1 MFNLDDISI
10 LKGGGANIKVDVDDR
25 STSSESVTIKRG
37 EPVKRD
43 NASFVIPVAT
53 GDPEIATDIL
63 VGIAQSESTET
74 SSAEGTVE
82 VALINPSTVLRG
94 RTSATIADAAALLA
108 VKFDYVTF
116 DVAGSPGAITI
127 DHDEGDDPN
136 SHGLCII
143 DGDFVADTVDVLVH
157 INATLSGSRVGDT
170 ID

>member
-1 MFNLDDISI
+1 MFNLDDIEI
-10 LKGGGANIKVDVDDR
+10 IKGSGANIKVDVDDR
-25 STSSESVTIKRG
+25 NASGEVVTIKKG

-43 NASFVIPVAT
+43 NASFVIPVGN

-74 SSAEGTVE
+74 ASAEGTVE
-82 VALINPSTVLRG
+82 LALIVPQTVLRG
-94 RTSATIADAAALLA
+94 RTTSAIADAAALLA

-116 DVAGSPGAITI
+116 DVAASPGAITI
-127 DHDEGDDPN
+127 DHGESDDPN

-143 DGDFVADTVDVLVH
+143 DGDFIADTVDVLVH
-157 INATLSGSRVGDT
+157 INATISGSRVGDN